1 MNPDLWHT
9 PHRLHPFK
17 QKDCCVSVEATREQW
32 DEVMPFSDPPS
43 EASWRTTDAVIAAIG
58 VGACA
63 FLVFGS
69 VPV

>member
-43 EASWRTTDAVIAAIG
+43 EASWRLADFAAAVTFVVV
-58 VGACA
+58 VGLLFAGA
-63 FLVFGS
+63 L
-69 VPV
+69 

>member
-1 MNPDLWHT
+1 MNADLWKS
-9 PHRLHPFK
+9 PHRVYRD
-17 QKDCCVSVEATREQW
+17 KDFAQSVEATRAAW

-43 EASWRTTDAVIAAIG
+43 EASWRAADAVIAAIG